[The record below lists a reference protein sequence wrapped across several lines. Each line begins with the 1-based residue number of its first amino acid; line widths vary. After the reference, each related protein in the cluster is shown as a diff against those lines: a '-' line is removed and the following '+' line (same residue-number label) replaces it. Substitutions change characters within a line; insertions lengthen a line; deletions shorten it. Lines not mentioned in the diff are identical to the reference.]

1 MFRLCMYA
9 FLLSIT
15 AAVQVHA
22 QIDPDECPTAPR
34 DLLAGLDGVWSVKQG
49 AGVMIVPVMGALP
62 LPSHAPLRLTMAYD
76 PNTGTSQLTGSGP
89 DEHLVMFPTHES
101 LVPQIQEMVSEAD
114 KAGLLNIGDSCDWYG
129 LPLMVGTNS
138 FSLYAPA
145 TSETGTAIALALPE
159 GLPNSAPMSVPLTCL
174 TAQDK
179 QGITAFLRENAP
191 AKDSAAAFGA
201 VASLASSGTLYVQH
215 NAACNVTP
223 ASSGDLLM
231 TLLVKFQ
238 SPTAATGMLIFEMNQ
253 NGLQAIAKAPV
264 TMSR

>member
-34 DLLAGLDGVWSVKQG
+34 NLLEGLDGFWSVKQG

-89 DEHLVMFPTHES
+89 DEHLVIFPTHES

-138 FSLYAPA
+138 FSL
-145 TSETGTAIALALPE
+145 SALPH
-159 GLPNSAPMSVPLTCL
+159 P
-174 TAQDK
+174 K
-179 QGITAFLRENAP
+179 QGLRLHWRFP
-191 AKDSAAAFGA
+191 RD
-201 VASLASSGTLYVQH
+201 
-215 NAACNVTP
+215 CPTP
-223 ASSGDLLM
+223 RPC
-231 TLLVKFQ
+231 Q
-238 SPTAATGMLIFEMNQ
+238 SH
-253 NGLQAIAKAPV
+253 
-264 TMSR
+264 